1 MNRESISFFEE
12 FNTLNGDEIDKMF
25 ATHLEKDCSL
35 VCEKIEKA
43 RNIREFFDITKSVF
57 VHLYGQHL
65 KLVRN
70 DFDGLLDVTFS
81 AEDFL
86 REHTDEIPFIIKER
100 CKEIYK
106 GLPILPFTFINE
118 TMYAEMQEI
127 DLFLHNR
134 KLLYLFHRYKKL
146 FGKVYESKADE
157 LFCIKL
163 EEVFTEREDLFEKTK
178 EDFLKVYRS
187 YAPGALKDYYIL
199 EPFLAAGVR
208 CGINLALL
216 ITAFESGKEKKASGI
231 GKKIGNIFNKK
242 IPSMD
247 EVFEVSD
254 SWFADSAAMRERTV
268 ERIRA
273 LF

>member
-1 MNRESISFFEE
+1 
-12 FNTLNGDEIDKMF
+12 
-25 ATHLEKDCSL
+25 
-35 VCEKIEKA
+35 
-43 RNIREFFDITKSVF
+43 
-57 VHLYGQHL
+57 
-65 KLVRN
+65 
-70 DFDGLLDVTFS
+70 
-81 AEDFL
+81 
-86 REHTDEIPFIIKER
+86 
-100 CKEIYK
+100 
-106 GLPILPFTFINE
+106 
-118 TMYAEMQEI
+118 MYAELQEI

-134 KLLYLFHRYKKL
+134 KLLYLFRRYKKI

-163 EEVFTEREDLFEKTK
+163 EEVFTEREDLFEKIK

-216 ITAFESGKEKKASGI
+216 ITAFESGKDKKASGI